1 MKQLQDMILP
11 EKAVSFEFPGCPGLE
26 FELAYLARETVQ
38 KLVRKSTRTKIDR
51 RTRQPV
57 EESDNDLFLE
67 LYVKAVIK
75 GWKGFKFKYLDEFV
89 IWDQSE
95 DAEDELEFTAEN
107 ALFLMKNSQVLDDW
121 VANQI
126 ADLGNFMSPSSKK
139 KKTRSSDTSGTV
151 KAA

>member
-1 MKQLQDMILP
+1 
-11 EKAVSFEFPGCPGLE
+11 
-26 FELAYLARETVQ
+26 VQ